1 METSAKATSFPKYAR
16 LERDKGNYPVWRRHI
31 YDVLQASGCEQA
43 ITQEFAFLSCD
54 SSDSSSSGEDSGSDG
69 DELRRTLSSLR
80 LGKHDPQPSPTPS
93 QDDKHE
99 RAKKLFASFSKA
111 GKKERGR
118 EKKRRKKKKKF
129 EETKTRMDARARTAI
144 NSTIDSKAFAA
155 STMSC
160 HTAYQLWEE
169 LKPTEAYTEE
179 DVHRSLDKVR
189 IELCSNDMELCE
201 RMHNVVNKVAFILP
215 GETKQYETRVVKAA
229 LLNLKQSKHKL
240 RFLDLLV
247 HMSQRDTPQTVT
259 EFEGQFLKI
268 IKEEKEVE

>member
-1 METSAKATSFPKYAR
+1 MQFSTLTDVLNGDFCEGNIVPEMGEAR
-16 LERDKGNYPVWRRHI
+16 ARQRELPSWRKHI

-43 ITQEFAFLSCD
+43 ITAEFAFLFCD
-54 SSDSSSSGEDSGSDG
+54 SSDSASSSEDSGSDG

-80 LGKHDPQPSPTPS
+80 LGKNDSQPSPTPL
-93 QDDKHE
+93 QDDQHE

-129 EETKTRMDARARTAI
+129 EEKKIRMDARARTAI

-160 HTAYQLWEE
+160 QTAYQLWEE

-179 DVHRSLDKVR
+179 DVHRSLNKVR
-189 IELCSNDMELCE
+189 LELCSSDMELCE
-201 RMHNVVNKVAFILP
+201 RMHNVVNKVAFIMP
-215 GETKQYETRVVKAA
+215 DERANNTKHA
-229 LLNLKQSKHKL
+229 
-240 RFLDLLV
+240 
-247 HMSQRDTPQTVT
+247 
-259 EFEGQFLKI
+259 
-268 IKEEKEVE
+268 